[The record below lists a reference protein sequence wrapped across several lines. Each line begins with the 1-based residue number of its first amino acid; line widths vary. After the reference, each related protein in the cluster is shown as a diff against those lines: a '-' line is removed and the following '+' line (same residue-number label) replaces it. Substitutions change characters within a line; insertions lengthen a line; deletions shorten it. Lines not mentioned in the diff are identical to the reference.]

1 MSTLQILKD
10 GLVTAAELAALLF
23 ISPASA
29 VEAVAV
35 PKAQQVRARSLH
47 SSTMLL
53 DVRLLGALVD
63 VRVLQ
68 TVRNDGDAV
77 LDLASALP
85 VADTPLDALRIHR
98 SGSSFTLA
106 GAEFGEEPDVI
117 QGHVQL
123 AADEAIADAL
133 QLAPGGDAAIEWIT
147 TLPLARAGPH
157 YRLALPSV
165 AGLGPQA
172 LLVDQ
177 GDAQFLV
184 VVVHPEARG
193 RARLTL
199 RPASAAPTTIELGAL
214 DAVGERDAYVIPL
227 PRTAIDGLA
236 EGAIEFE
243 SHDVDRVLWAT
254 LPARLSH
261 GPTPALAQRA
271 H

>member
-10 GLVTAAELAALLF
+10 GLMTAAELAALLF
-23 ISPASA
+23 IPPAYA
-29 VEAVAV
+29 AEAAAV

-47 SSTMLL
+47 LNTTVL
-53 DVRLLGALVD
+53 DVRLLGALAD

-68 TVRNDGDAV
+68 TVRNDGDAA

-85 VADTPLDALRIHR
+85 VDDAPIDALRIHR
-98 SGSSFTLA
+98 DGGVFTLA
-106 GAEFGEEPDVI
+106 GADCGEDSDAV

-123 AADEAIADAL
+123 AADEAIAEAL
-133 QLAPGGDAAIEWIT
+133 QLAPGTDAAIEWIT
-147 TLPLARAGPH
+147 TLPLARTGPH
-157 YRLALPSV
+157 YRLALPSF

-199 RPASAAPTTIELGAL
+199 RPASAAPTTMELGAL
-214 DAVGERDAYVIPL
+214 DAAGERDAYVIPL
-227 PRTAIDGLA
+227 PRTAIEALA
-236 EGAIEFE
+236 AGAIEFE

-254 LPARLSH
+254 LPARLAR
-261 GPTPALAQRA
+261 GPGPALTQRA